1 MAMCEDVKY
10 LSRGINVVGI
20 VERKC
25 EPKIAN
31 TKYGPQKCCL
41 VFLRDETDVLRL
53 TLWQGDINKIKNGD
67 RIEVKNGYTTTYNGN
82 RYLSAGF
89 YGSIHILSNK
99 VEQPKKLSKHS
110 TNLPS
115 EDDLGITIIDEQDY
129 GEIHTLAERIKLDR
143 QLWRES
149 LA

>member
-10 LSRGINVVGI
+10 MSRDINVVGV

-31 TKYGPQKCCL
+31 TKYGPRKFCL

-67 RIEVKNGYTTTYNGN
+67 RIEVKNGYTTTYNGDI
-82 RYLSAGF
+82 YLSAGF
-89 YGSIHILSNK
+89 YGSIHIISNK
-99 VEQPKKLSKHS
+99 VEQPKKLSEHS
-110 TNLPS
+110 TDLAS
-115 EDDLGITIIDEQDY
+115 EKDPGISVDDVLHDDG
-129 GEIHTLAERIKLDR
+129 LVERIKLDR